1 MEHVGGDVNGLALN
15 LVGPSSV
22 VSDAASNSAD
32 ITLGHGDGLAIVKRL
47 DGSEELEVLLNEIGK
62 LNHQDG
68 SLLGSNLLPC
78 GLERLAG
85 GGDSKVDILLGGFA
99 NGGDDLFGGG
109 VDDLELLLVN
119 TLNPLVVD
127 EPAERL
133 Y

>member
-1 MEHVGGDVNGLALN
+1 MEHVGGNVDGLAFN

-22 VSDAASNSAD
+22 VSDAASNGANV
-32 ITLGHGDGLAIVKRL
+32 TLSHGDGLAIVKRL
-47 DGSEELEVLLNEIGK
+47 NGSEELDVLLNEIGK
-62 LNHQDG
+62 LDHQNG

-78 GLERLAG
+78 GLEGLAG

-127 EPAERL
+127 ETIGIL